1 MIKLVDLS
9 RQHSDLQVELF
20 EAVQEVVLTNGFIGG
35 RILRSCL
42 QNF

>member
-9 RQHSDLQVELF
+9 RQHSELQVELF

-35 RILRSCL
+35 KILE
-42 QNF
+42 NFE